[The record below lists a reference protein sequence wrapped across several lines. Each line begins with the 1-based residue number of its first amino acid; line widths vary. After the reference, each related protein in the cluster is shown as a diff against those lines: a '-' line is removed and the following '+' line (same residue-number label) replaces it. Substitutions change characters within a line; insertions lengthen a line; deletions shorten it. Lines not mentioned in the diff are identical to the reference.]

1 MTMLFPTFLKLQ
13 GRRVLL
19 VGGGPVAAGKLRG
32 LIEAGADVT
41 VVAPAILPEIAAAPV
56 TTGLR
61 RFQASDLDGVSFVVA
76 AAPPEVNREVASAAH
91 ARGIFVNAVDDIESA
106 SAYAGAVVR
115 RAGVTIAISTDG
127 EAPALAGLVR
137 EALEALLPE
146 ELDRWMDCARASRRE
161 WLEKKVPMSERRPL
175 LLEALN
181 GLYARRAADLP
192 ALRQAQGRP
201 EPSRGAAKAG
211 SHEESAE
218 AGSHKTELV
227 AGEVR

>member
-1 MTMLFPTFLKLQ
+1 MTMLFPTFLKLE

-32 LIEAGADVT
+32 LLDAGAEVA
-41 VVAPAILPEIAAAPV
+41 VVAPQIVPEIAAAPV
-56 TTGLR
+56 ATALR
-61 RFQASDLDGVSFVVA
+61 PFRLADLDGVSFVVA
-76 AAPPEVNREVASAAH
+76 AAPPDVNRQVAASAH
-91 ARGIFVNAVDDIESA
+91 ARGLFVNAVDDVASA

-137 EALEALLPE
+137 EALETLLPE
-146 ELDRWMDCARASRRE
+146 ELDRWMDCARAARRE
-161 WLEKKVPMSERRPL
+161 WLERQVPMADRRPL

-181 GLYARRAADLP
+181 ALYAERAMV
-192 ALRQAQGRP
+192 G
-201 EPSRGAAKAG
+201 
-211 SHEESAE
+211 
-218 AGSHKTELV
+218 

>member
-1 MTMLFPTFLKLQ
+1 MLFPTFLKLQ

-19 VGGGPVAAGKLRG
+19 VGGGAVAAGKLRG
-32 LIEAGADVT
+32 LLDAGAEVT
-41 VVAPAILPEIAAAPV
+41 VVAPKIVPEIAAAPV
-56 TTGLR
+56 TAVR
-61 RFQASDLDGVSFVVA
+61 RPFQGSDVEGVFYVVA
-76 AAPPEVNREVASAAH
+76 AAPPAVNREVAAAAH

-146 ELDRWMDCARASRRE
+146 ELDRWMACAREARRE
-161 WLEKKVPMSERRPL
+161 WLEQKIPMSERRPL

-181 GLYARRAADLP
+181 KLYEERRVAV
-192 ALRQAQGRP
+192 
-201 EPSRGAAKAG
+201 S
-211 SHEESAE
+211 
-218 AGSHKTELV
+218 
-227 AGEVR
+227 AGEGR